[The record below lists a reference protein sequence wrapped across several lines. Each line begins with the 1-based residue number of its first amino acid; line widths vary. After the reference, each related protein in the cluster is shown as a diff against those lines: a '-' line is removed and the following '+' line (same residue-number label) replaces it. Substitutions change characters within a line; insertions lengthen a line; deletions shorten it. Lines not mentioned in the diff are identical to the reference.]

1 MASGGNLPRHLNYIP
16 RKSSNLSIKKSVVN
30 VGGKTRHIAFELAL
44 QQCWKF
50 KLLVF
55 VNRFTEALHLNFF
68 LRHYIVIS
76 ITNGGSLNNYKGDGN
91 YSYFKKLNDNSTRTS
106 HGIFSLVTASLRREI
121 DHFFFIHDVS
131 ARRQFFLLVLT
142 DLGYGS

>member
-1 MASGGNLPRHLNYIP
+1 MVEIYLATYTIP

-30 VGGKTRHIAFELAL
+30 VGGKTRNIAFELVL

-50 KLLVF
+50 KLPVF

-91 YSYFKKLNDNSTRTS
+91 YS
-106 HGIFSLVTASLRREI
+106 
-121 DHFFFIHDVS
+121 
-131 ARRQFFLLVLT
+131 
-142 DLGYGS
+142 